1 MRVPDELP
9 TIAATVLARVR
20 ERRPRVHCITNSV
33 AQAFTANA
41 LLAVGAVPSMTVAI
55 DEIGEFVA
63 SADALLVNLG
73 TMDPERQEAV
83 GIAIEEARESGRP
96 WVLDPVFVERSAPRA
111 AFARGLIANAPSA
124 VRMNAAEFTAL
135 AGAVP
140 TEDTCRAFAEKW
152 STVVAL
158 TGSDDVV
165 ADAARRVV
173 LCNGD
178 PLMAKITAMG
188 CAGSAILAACL
199 AVEPDAWLASVAGLL
214 VVGIAGE
221 MAAAR
226 AAGPGSMS
234 IGVIDALH
242 AIDADHI
249 AARARTRPS

>member
-9 TIAATVLARVR
+9 TIAASVLARLR

-33 AQAFTANA
+33 AQAYTANA

-63 SADALLVNLG
+63 GADALLVNLG
-73 TMDPERQEAV
+73 TMDPERREAV
-83 GIAIEEARESGRP
+83 GIAIKEARGSERP

-111 AFARGLIANAPSA
+111 AFARSLVANTPAA

-135 AGAVP
+135 AGAAP
-140 TEDTCRAFAEKW
+140 TEATCRAFAEKW

-165 ADAARRVV
+165 ADGARRAV
-173 LCNGD
+173 LSNGD

-199 AVEPDAWLASVAGLL
+199 AVEPDAFLASVAGLL

-221 MAAAR
+221 MAAAH

-242 AIDADHI
+242 AIDAGQI